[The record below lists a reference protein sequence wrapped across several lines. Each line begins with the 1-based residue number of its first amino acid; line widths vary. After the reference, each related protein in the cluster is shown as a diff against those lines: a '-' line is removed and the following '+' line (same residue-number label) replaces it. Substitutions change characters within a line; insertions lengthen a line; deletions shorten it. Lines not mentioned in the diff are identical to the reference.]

1 MFRLASLLFTLISSG
16 MAGSAVIAVL
26 VAGYVS
32 VTAIV
37 AAAAVGAVAA
47 MPVSWMVARK
57 LYSA

>member
-1 MFRLASLLFTLISSG
+1 MYRLASMLFTLISSAL
-16 MAGSAVIAVL
+16 AGTAVIAVL

-37 AAAAVGAVAA
+37 AAAAVGAVVA

-57 LYSA
+57 LYAA